1 MNFKKILTVG
11 IKIIAAAAAGFCVF
25 IGFSKSLE
33 SKPTQRGPKP
43 EPRPQQEVS
52 GGGKLEEECNV
63 PEKDQGLKVVHS
75 LRKFQDT
82 LGKLFSVAQSVSTVS
97 ENLYRIFKGG
107 EPAFGHRPLGNFP
120 QGFTR
125 ISSNVIE
132 AGYNPQSHPSFGT
145 NKYWI

>member
-11 IKIIAAAAAGFCVF
+11 IKILAAAAAGFCVF
-25 IGFSKSLE
+25 VGFSKTME
-33 SKPTQRGPKP
+33 SKPNPRGP
-43 EPRPQQEVS
+43 RPDPKTTPGTIEEGVVQE
-52 GGGKLEEECNV
+52 EA
-63 PEKDQGLKVVHS
+63 PKDQGLKVVHS

-107 EPAFGHRPLGNFP
+107 EAPMFGHRPLGNCP

-145 NKYWI
+145 NKYWF